1 MAGTV
6 CKCLTSNGGKN
17 MVFVPIDILVGEI
30 DNQLIDKIMVGGSL
44 KENKAV

>member
-1 MAGTV
+1 MLDI
-6 CKCLTSNGGKN
+6 KWGKN

-30 DNQLIDKIMVGGSL
+30 DNKLIDKIMVGGST

>member
-30 DNQLIDKIMVGGSL
+30 DNQLIDKIMVGGSPDR
-44 KENKAV
+44 KSVV